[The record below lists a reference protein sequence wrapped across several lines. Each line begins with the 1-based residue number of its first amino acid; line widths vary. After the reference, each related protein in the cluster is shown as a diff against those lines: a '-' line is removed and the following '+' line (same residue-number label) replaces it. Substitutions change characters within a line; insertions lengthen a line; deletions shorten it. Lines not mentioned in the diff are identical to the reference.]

1 MSDKAIQKGY
11 TKRYLPE
18 KAWASLSPE
27 EREDTDQK
35 KRAGSKQ
42 GKQFVANTEKA
53 KRAGRAARRYKDN
66 KQQYTYIRD
75 VS

>member
-1 MSDKAIQKGY
+1 MTNDKAIEKGQ

-66 KQQYTYIRD
+66 K
-75 VS
+75 

>member
-1 MSDKAIQKGY
+1 MAADKAIQKGY

-66 KQQYTYIRD
+66 K
-75 VS
+75 

>member
-1 MSDKAIQKGY
+1 MPADKAIQPGG

-18 KAWASLSPE
+18 KAWASLSPK

-53 KRAGRAARRYKDN
+53 KRAGRAARRYKAN
-66 KQQYTYIRD
+66 K
-75 VS
+75 

>member
-1 MSDKAIQKGY
+1 MNDKAIQPDH

-66 KQQYTYIRD
+66 K
-75 VS
+75 